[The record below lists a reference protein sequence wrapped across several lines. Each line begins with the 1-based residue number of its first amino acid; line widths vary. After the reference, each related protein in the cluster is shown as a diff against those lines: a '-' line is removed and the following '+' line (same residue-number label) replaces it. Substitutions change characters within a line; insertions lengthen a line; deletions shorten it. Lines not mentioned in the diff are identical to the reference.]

1 MEEIEHDKFSDESMK
16 KEMVS
21 KKKEHEHEGKII
33 IN

>member
-21 KKKEHEHEGKII
+21 KQEHEH
-33 IN
+33 